1 MSNRKKVGKFT
12 PKNLERIAIV
22 KSIFEEFAEYKPLTL
37 RQVFYQLVSR
47 EIIENTRSM
56 YTTLSQLLKYA
67 RLGGLI
73 SWEDM
78 EDRSRKHRADTT
90 YISSYTYVLSETE
103 ALFQSYR
110 VNKMYGQKKYLEVWI
125 EKDALSTLFY
135 QAVSPYCIPLT
146 ICRGYS
152 SVSFLHNFKE
162 RVIQNRKEGQE
173 AVCLYF
179 GDFDPSGV
187 DMLKAMQKTIEEE
200 LGIEGVKFKRIA
212 LTPEQIEEHNL
223 PHSPEALKEA
233 DSRSKKHIEA
243 FGRLAVELD
252 ALSPNVLTNLIHT
265 AIQEEIDIDK
275 ALILQDIEK
284 KDRELFTYLQDR
296 VGVYA
301 LQQYKELFL

>member
-1 MSNRKKVGKFT
+1 MARKKVGKFT
-12 PKNLERIAIV
+12 QANLERIAIV

-47 EIIENTRSM
+47 EIIENTKSQ
-56 YTTLSQLLKYA
+56 YTQLSGLLKYA

-73 SWEDM
+73 AWEDM
-78 EDRSRKHRADTT
+78 EDRSRKHTAEAT
-90 YISSYTYVLSETE
+90 YTGSLPYVLKATE
-103 ALFQSYR
+103 SLFQSYR
-110 VNKMYGQKKYLEVWI
+110 INKMHGQEKYLEVWI
-125 EKDALSTLFY
+125 EKDALSTLFS

-146 ICRGYS
+146 VCRGYS

-187 DMLKAMQKTIEEE
+187 NMLKAMQETIEEE
-200 LGIEGVKFKRIA
+200 LGIKGVNFKRIA

-233 DSRSKKHIEA
+233 DTRAKKHIEA
-243 FGRLAVELD
+243 FGHLAVELD
-252 ALSPNVLTNLIHT
+252 ALSPQVLTDLIHG

-275 ALILQDIEK
+275 ALLLQDAEQR
-284 KDRELFTYLQDR
+284 DRVLFSELQDR

-301 LQQYKELFL
+301 LQQYKELFT